1 MLALSRFFCV
11 NFGRG
16 PDWPDVTGGVWG
28 PGCGLDGYLDEE
40 FNLLDEEF
48 NLLDEEFILDEEFNL
63 LGSPKH
69 GNSS

>member
-28 PGCGLDGYLDEE
+28 PGCGLDEHLDDRSKE
-40 FNLLDEEF
+40 FK
-48 NLLDEEFILDEEFNL
+48 L
-63 LGSPKH
+63 LGSPKQ
-69 GNSS
+69 GNSP